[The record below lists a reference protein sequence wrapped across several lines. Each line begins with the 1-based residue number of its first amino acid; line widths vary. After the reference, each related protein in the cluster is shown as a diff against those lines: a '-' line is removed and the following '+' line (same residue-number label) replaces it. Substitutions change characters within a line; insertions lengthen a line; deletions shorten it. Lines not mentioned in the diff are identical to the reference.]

1 MLLLFL
7 SHLGYAQINTRNR
20 KNYLSLKSL
29 FPTSALEKEALFGI
43 GIQKKYKQIGIEVEY
58 GKIFL
63 LWGFWDEVIYG
74 GEVFEAKTRGNRIRL
89 NLKYYLFEK
98 SNNINTDFLGY
109 LSLMPS
115 FSKVKYNMSFIVE
128 AGTQIMPQ
136 PEQVKTY
143 TIKYTKVVK
152 DLEGNDVEVIDDQ
165 RIEVVTKEQLESQ
178 KAQYQRMITEID
190 AKLSEIINCKKG

>member
-1 MLLLFL
+1 
-7 SHLGYAQINTRNR
+7 
-20 KNYLSLKSL
+20 
-29 FPTSALEKEALFGI
+29 
-43 GIQKKYKQIGIEVEY
+43 
-58 GKIFL
+58 
-63 LWGFWDEVIYG
+63 
-74 GEVFEAKTRGNRIRL
+74 
-89 NLKYYLFEK
+89 
-98 SNNINTDFLGY
+98 
-109 LSLMPS
+109 
-115 FSKVKYNMSFIVE
+115 MSYIIE